1 MAFVVKR
8 LVITLLTLFMVSVLT
23 FAAFRFIPGDAALTS
38 LGLEADEAQIE
49 ALRAEMG
56 LDKSFAGQYFSW
68 LGKFLSGNLGN
79 SSRFR
84 GASISEMLKD
94 RFPITL
100 SLAGL
105 SFLFIIIIAIPA
117 SLIGVKKENSS
128 INNLINH
135 IITGLT
141 ALNISF
147 PGFFLGVLFIWVF
160 GILLRLF
167 VPGEFISYRQSPPAF
182 LLCLVFPALAIALP
196 NAALLVKFLRPSIYG
211 ELRSD
216 YVRAAR
222 SKGASGSY
230 ILRRHALK
238 NASLPAITLLGMLT
252 GEILSGS
259 VVIEQ
264 VFGIPGIGKLLIA
277 SITARDYLMIETIVI
292 YFAFVVVLANTLSD
306 IVLQIIDPRIRLAQ
320 KA

>member
-8 LVITLLTLFMVSVLT
+8 LVITILTLFMVSVLT

-38 LGLEADEAQIE
+38 LGLEAGQAQIE

-84 GASISEMLKD
+84 GVSISGMLGE
-94 RFPITL
+94 RLPVTFA
-100 SLAGL
+100 LAAL
-105 SFLFIIIIAIPA
+105 SFLFIILIAVPA
-117 SLIGVKKENSS
+117 SLIAVRKENSPVNK
-128 INNLINH
+128 IINH
-135 IITGLT
+135 IITSLT
-141 ALNISF
+141 AINISF
-147 PGFFLGVLFIWVF
+147 PGFFLGVLLIWVF
-160 GILLRLF
+160 GILLKFF
-167 VPGEFISYRQSPPAF
+167 VPGEFVSYRQSPADF
-182 LLCLVFPALAIALP
+182 WLCLVFPAIAIALP
-196 NAALLVKFLRPSIYG
+196 NAALVVKFLRPSITS
-211 ELRSD
+211 EMQSD
-216 YVRAAR
+216 YVRTAK
-222 SKGASGSY
+222 SKGAGGAY

-238 NASLPAITLLGMLT
+238 NASLPAITLLGMIT

-259 VVIEQ
+259 VIIEQ

-292 YFAFVVVLANTLSD
+292 YIAFVVILANTLAD
-306 IVLQIIDPRIRLAQ
+306 IILQIIDPRIRLTQ
-320 KA
+320 KV